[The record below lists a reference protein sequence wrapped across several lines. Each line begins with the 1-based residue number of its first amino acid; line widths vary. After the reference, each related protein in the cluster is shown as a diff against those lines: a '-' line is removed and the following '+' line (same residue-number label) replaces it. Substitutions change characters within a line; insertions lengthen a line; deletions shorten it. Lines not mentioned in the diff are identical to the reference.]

1 MVSLHTLTTAQLRQ
15 ALEYREQIE
24 SLQQKLEAIVGG
36 PDASSGSGTKPKR
49 KVGRSPGKRT
59 ISAEHRAKLA
69 AAQKA
74 RWAKAKGTPIKWWQG
89 KRVPSLLRAGPTW
102 RQR

>member
-49 KVGRSPGKRT
+49 KVGR
-59 ISAEHRAKLA
+59 H
-69 AAQKA
+69 
-74 RWAKAKGTPIKWWQG
+74 QG
-89 KRVPSLLRAGPTW
+89 NALFPPNIAPNLLRLRKLGGRKP
-102 RQR
+102 RGHL